1 MRASWEIKL
10 GSNMRKIDISARL
23 DVLSHV
29 DCELES
35 NFNLV
40 SDVLTADLVLTK
52 AESTAFSRASRA
64 RSPTDWTS
72 SGSMCAFGV
81 AKCPTLL
88 LILVAH

>member
-10 GSNMRKIDISARL
+10 GSDMGKIDISAGL

-29 DCELES
+29 DRELES

-52 AESTAFSRASRA
+52 AESTAFSRTSRA
-64 RSPTDWTS
+64 RPPTDWTS